1 MSAQV
6 RRIEDAGARFFS
18 FERLRNPSFFQY
30 GLSLSGPSPALFA
43 RGEREKKK
51 EMEKGDNSSRDTRME
66 IHLAIWRGNTMGT
79 IQHRVHPSPPDW
91 NDSHDRSSDR

>member
-43 RGEREKKK
+43 RGERKKK
-51 EMEKGDNSSRDTRME
+51 KQLRSTVIRLRKTKKEKENV
-66 IHLAIWRGNTMGT
+66 I
-79 IQHRVHPSPPDW
+79 
-91 NDSHDRSSDR
+91 RSEALVYLQ